1 MLSTL
6 YLALT
11 EAVRSLIANKMR
23 SFLTVLGIVIG
34 VAAVIALLA
43 IGRGAQAAI
52 TGSIE
57 GLGTNLIF
65 VAPGNSQD
73 PAAARSARPM
83 RLQDVYALQ
92 DPVAAPSVRW
102 AVPLLQR
109 GVRVSKGDRHHNTLA
124 FGTTP
129 EYQIV
134 RNYGVSEGE
143 FFTQTH
149 LLSRAPVVLLGPKV
163 AETLFDRTAG
173 LVGET
178 VHINGHP
185 FRVIGVLEAK
195 GGGGFGPDQDDRIIL
210 PITAM
215 YARLFPDMQG
225 KVDGIMVSAV
235 SPEAIESAKEEIRQI
250 LRLRHRLRPDQE
262 DDFTIFT
269 QQEFL
274 QVFEVITGVLTIF
287 LGGIAAISLLVGG
300 IGIMNIML
308 VSVTERTREIGLRK
322 ALGARKRDILVQFLT
337 EATLLSLVGGLV
349 GIALG
354 WGLAAAVERIAARF
368 GTALPAVVDAQAVL
382 LATLFSAGVGIFFG
396 FYPANRAAN
405 LEPVEALRY
414 E

>member
-6 YLALT
+6 YLAFT
-11 EAVRSLIANKMR
+11 EAIRSLIANKMR
-23 SFLTVLGIVIG
+23 SFLTVLGIIIG

-65 VAPGNSQD
+65 VAPGKAQD
-73 PAAARSARPM
+73 PAAARSIRPM
-83 RLQDVYALQ
+83 RLQDAQALE
-92 DPVAAPSVRW
+92 DPVAVPSVRW
-102 AVPLLQR
+102 VVPMLQR
-109 GVRVSKGDRHHNTLA
+109 SVRVGRGDRHTTTVA
-124 FGTTP
+124 IGTTP
-129 EYQIV
+129 AYQIV
-134 RNYGVSEGE
+134 RNYRVAEGE

-149 LLSRAPVVLLGPKV
+149 LLSRAPVVLLGPTV
-163 AETLFDRTAG
+163 AETLFDRTEG

-178 VHINGHP
+178 VTINGHP
-185 FRVIGVLEAK
+185 FRVLGVLEAK
-195 GGGGFGPDQDDRIIL
+195 GGGGFGPNQDDRVIVPL
-210 PITAM
+210 TAM
-215 YARLFPDMQG
+215 YARLFPSAQG
-225 KVDGIMVSAV
+225 KVDGIMLSAV
-235 SPEAIESAKEEIRQI
+235 SPDAIDQAKEEIRQV
-250 LRLRHRLRPDQE
+250 LRVRHRLRPDQE

-269 QQEFL
+269 QREFL

-322 ALGARKRDILVQFLT
+322 ALGARKRDVLIQFLT
-337 EATLLSLVGGLV
+337 EATLLSLVGGLI
-349 GIALG
+349 GIGLG
-354 WGLAAAVERIAARF
+354 WALARGVEAIAGHF
-368 GTALPAVVDAQAVL
+368 GTNLPTVVDWKAVL

>member
-6 YLALT
+6 YLALA
-11 EAVRSLIANKMR
+11 EAVRSLVANKMR

-52 TGSIE
+52 TGSIQ

-65 VAPGNSQD
+65 VAPGNAQD
-73 PAAARSARPM
+73 PAAARSARP
-83 RLQDVYALQ
+83 LSIQDVYALQ

-102 AVPLLQR
+102 AVPVVQR
-109 GVRVSKGDRHHNTLA
+109 GVTVARGDRSHSTVA

-134 RNYGVSEGE
+134 RNYGVSEGA
-143 FFTQTH
+143 FFTETH
-149 LLSRAPVVLLGPKV
+149 LLSRAPVVLLGPEV
-163 AETLFDRTAG
+163 AEVLFDRTEG
-173 LVGET
+173 VVGET

-195 GGGGFGPDQDDRIIL
+195 GGGGFGPNQDDRIVL
-210 PITAM
+210 PHTAM
-215 YARLFPDMQG
+215 TARIFPNLQG
-225 KVDGIMVSAV
+225 KVDGIMISAV
-235 SPEAIESAKEEIRQI
+235 SPEAIDQAREEIRQI
-250 LRLRHRLRPDQE
+250 LRVRHRLRPDQE

-322 ALGARKRDILVQFLT
+322 ALGARRRDILVQFLT
-337 EATLLSLVGGLV
+337 EATLLSLAGGLI

-354 WGLAAAVERIAARF
+354 WGLAVAVEHIAARF
-368 GTALPAVVDAQAVL
+368 GTTLPVVVDAQAVL

-396 FYPANRAAN
+396 FYPANRAAK

>member
-6 YLALT
+6 YLALS
-11 EAVRSLIANKMR
+11 EALRSLAANKMR

-65 VAPGNSQD
+65 VAPGNAQD
-73 PAAARSARPM
+73 PAAARSVRPM

-92 DPVAAPSVRW
+92 DPAAAPSVRW

-109 GVRVSKGDRHHNTLA
+109 SVRVSKGDRHHTSVA

-134 RNYGVSEGE
+134 RNYGVSEGA
-143 FFTQTH
+143 FFTETH
-149 LLSRAPVVLLGPKV
+149 VLSRAPVVLIGPKV
-163 AETLFDRTAG
+163 AETLFGRSEG

-178 VHINGHP
+178 VHVNGHP
-185 FRVIGVLEAK
+185 FRIIGILEAK
-195 GGGGFGPDQDDRIIL
+195 GGGGFGPDQDDRLIM

-235 SPEAIESAKEEIRQI
+235 SPEAIDDAKEEIRQV

-262 DDFTIFT
+262 DDFSIFT

-337 EATLLSLVGGLV
+337 EATVLSLVGGVL
-349 GIALG
+349 GMALG
-354 WGLAAAVERIAARF
+354 WGLAVAVEHVAARF
-368 GTALPAVVDAQAVL
+368 GTALPVVVDAQAVL

-396 FYPANRAAN
+396 FYPANRAAK